1 VSAIRLATRG
11 SALALTQSGQVAR
24 ALEVA
29 LGRSVEL
36 VTVRTT
42 GDALQNVSLAK
53 VGGKGLFIKE
63 IEEALAD
70 GRADVAVHSAKDLPA
85 GIPAGFALAAFPERA
100 DPRDALVTRPRG
112 GRLAGLPTGARI
124 GTGSVRRGSQ
134 LLALRPDLEIVPLRG
149 NVDTR
154 LRKLEGQGLDAVV
167 LACAGLDRLDR
178 AEVIDERID
187 PDALLPAVGQ
197 GVLAL
202 ETRRGDPLGDEV
214 RKAIDHAPTR
224 AAIEAERAFL
234 EGLEGDCTVP
244 LGALATVAA
253 GEVRLRALLAAAD
266 GSQVIRVATSGR
278 SERSAEAGREASRR
292 VLAAGGHALLASLAE
307 AADD

>member
-24 ALEVA
+24 ALEAA
-29 LGRSVEL
+29 LGRKVEL
-36 VTVRTT
+36 VTVRTS

-70 GRADVAVHSAKDLPA
+70 DRADVAVHSAKDLPA
-85 GIPAGFALAAFPERA
+85 GMPPGFALVAFPERA
-100 DPRDALVTRPRG
+100 DPRDALITRPRG
-112 GRLAGLPTGARI
+112 GSVAALASGARV

-154 LRKLEGQGLDAVV
+154 LRKLEDEGLDAIV
-167 LACAGLDRLDR
+167 LACAGLDRLGR
-178 AEVIDERID
+178 ADAIDERID
-187 PDALLPAVGQ
+187 TGTLLPAVGQ

-202 ETRRGDPLGDEV
+202 ETRSGDPLAD
-214 RKAIDHAPTR
+214 AIREAVDHAPTR

-244 LGALATVAA
+244 LAA
-253 GEVRLRALLAAAD
+253 FAEPVGGEVRMRALLAATD
-266 GSQVIRVATSGR
+266 GTTLLRAECAAPL
-278 SERSAEAGREASRR
+278 ERSAEAGREAAQR
-292 VLAAGGHALLASLAE
+292 VLAAGGDALMASLAE
-307 AADD
+307 AAGG